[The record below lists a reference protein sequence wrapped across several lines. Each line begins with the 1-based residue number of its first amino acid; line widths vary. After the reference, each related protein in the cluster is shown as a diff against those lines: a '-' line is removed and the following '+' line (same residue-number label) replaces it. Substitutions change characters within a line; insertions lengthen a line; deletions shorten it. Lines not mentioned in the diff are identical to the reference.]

1 MKKFISKLLLFSILI
16 SGIVLIML
24 SRYGGYVDYFYNKV
38 ASPRQSALI
47 IGESRSFQGL
57 QPAVINENLKG
68 DFDLPIFNY
77 SFTLSQAT
85 YGDGFL
91 NSIKGKV
98 KQTTRNGLFILSIQP
113 WLMAER
119 EGDTIEKGVFFEK
132 NLPPHNMKSVA
143 MNPNI
148 EYFFKNYSYFHFK
161 AIIKRTSKV
170 HDDGW
175 LEESNIPQD
184 SILLNLWKQEQIKMY
199 KGFATHWK
207 KSKYRFMYLEKTIE
221 FLKQYGTVV
230 LVRIPCSKA
239 IIAIEEQFWKGFDND
254 MKSLALKNQ
263 IQYVNYTMVENPYY
277 SYDGVHLD
285 KNSGVAFSKSLCD
298 SIKKFKK
305 LKTK

>member
-1 MKKFISKLLLFSILI
+1 MKKFIIKLLLFSILI

-38 ASPRQSALI
+38 SSPRQSALI

-91 NSIKGKV
+91 KSIKGKV

-119 EGDTIEKGVFFEK
+119 EGDTIEKGIFFEK
-132 NLPPHNMKSVA
+132 DLPPHNMSFFA
-143 MNPNI
+143 MNPNF

-175 LEESNIPQD
+175 LEESNIPKD
-184 SILLNLWKQEQIKMY
+184 TILLNQWKQEQIKMY
-199 KGFATHWK
+199 KGFADHWK
-207 KSKYRFMYLEKTIE
+207 KSAYRFMYLEKTIE
-221 FLKQYGTVV
+221 FLKQHGTVV

-239 IIAIEEQFWKGFDND
+239 IIAIEEQFWNGFDND
-254 MKSLALKNQ
+254 MNALAQKNQ
-263 IQYVNYTMVENPYY
+263 IQYVNYTLVENSYY

-285 KNSGVAFSKSLCD
+285 KNSGAAFSKSLCD
-298 SIKKFKK
+298 SIKSFNK
-305 LKTK
+305 LKTQ